1 MKEVYRDPDPVRV
14 GLFRSLLESRGI
26 ATQVENDHEND
37 ALGIQRMGPPR
48 LDPVLCVIDEADYE
62 TALELL
68 RENREVMDKLAEY
81 LIEKETITGKEF
93 MEIFREM
100 TGQTEESETK
110 AEEKPEA
117 EPVELAKEPEEKPET
132 EPVD

>member
-1 MKEVYRDPDPVRV
+1 MKEVYRDPDPVRL

-68 RENREVMDKLAEY
+68 REHQSGDGGKSEQEVACAACGEPNPGNFE
-81 LIEKETITGKEF
+81 ICWSCGK
-93 MEIFREM
+93 
-100 TGQTEESETK
+100 
-110 AEEKPEA
+110 
-117 EPVELAKEPEEKPET
+117 PVA
-132 EPVD
+132 